1 MKGNE
6 DVTNEAAWAGEI
18 QRRIDDLD
26 SGRVKTIPWEEARRL
41 ILGEVRDHDKD
52 SGLDKLWE
60 S

>member
-6 DVTNEAAWAGEI
+6 DVTNESAWSNEI
-18 QRRIDDLD
+18 RRRIDDLD
-26 SGRVKTIPWEEARRL
+26 SGRVKMVPWEEVRRL
-41 ILGEVRDHDKD
+41 IMAEVRDKD